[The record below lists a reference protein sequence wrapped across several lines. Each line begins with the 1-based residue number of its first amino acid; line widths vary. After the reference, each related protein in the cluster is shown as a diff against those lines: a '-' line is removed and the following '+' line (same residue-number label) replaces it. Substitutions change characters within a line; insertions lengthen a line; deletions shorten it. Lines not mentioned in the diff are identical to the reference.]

1 MQRLIQLLR
10 ITYLKTESPHLV
22 GRATPDAAG
31 KARPTVNHLTAMNY
45 VILNNGRNH
54 GPITP
59 FSRRWEK
66 GWGERSEGGGAGS
79 VRCKKRDFCSTSLSL
94 ALSRLRERG
103 FVLQFHPTSIGVAG
117 NIT

>member
-1 MQRLIQLLR
+1 
-10 ITYLKTESPHLV
+10 LV
-22 GRATPDAAG
+22 TF
-31 KARPTVNHLTAMNY
+31 RPNYHY

-117 NIT
+117 NITQNRDASPVIRGYH